1 MLMYFKEFSCKLSCT
16 KATISPC
23 TLALAAAGVSPQVA
37 DEATLGSLLLPGWP
51 AVLLADEE
59 ASRAA
64 GSVKHPSW
72 IYFLQ
77 ELELAGPQK
86 DFAPSVFSD
95 FHTFLDFKANVI

>member
-1 MLMYFKEFSCKLSCT
+1 MRQHW
-16 KATISPC
+16 
-23 TLALAAAGVSPQVA
+23 AL
-37 DEATLGSLLLPGWP
+37 LLLPAGPLAP
-51 AVLLADEE
+51 AADEE

-77 ELELAGPQK
+77 ELELAEPQK